1 MRQSRASRGCP
12 LILLACVASM
22 TLMPLWSFSQ
32 SQGPGNAPE
41 ERHIDEANDAKKL
54 SEEMATLQ
62 QKLKTATTGYEA
74 VKKDLAGRI
83 LEAQKRVQQTE
94 AALQKAALPEETQR
108 LQEDLQLTQ
117 EWQSLLDRQLALAEE
132 EILVTQGMVQVAEK
146 RVALASDKGPSGE
159 QPPTKPFT
167 PQDAKVATEEAQ
179 VATEKAAL
187 AQGKLE
193 TLQAELLSLEKEAAE
208 VGPQAAA
215 AEQNRKALTDKL
227 AGGQGAR
234 EKEQLESE
242 VRRAKQR
249 AEVLQKRAELTE
261 KQLDLTRGKYEL
273 AKRESDLFTMQ
284 ANLLEARAKTIREAV
299 GISLEEVEAD
309 QEQAAAA
316 QKAAE
321 TEKQKAQQEQA
332 KAQQEREK
340 AQKAL
345 EQAKTA
351 KERATTA
358 AQLKI
363 AELNQQVAEK
373 RAELAQKR
381 TELAKEKIEVAE
393 KGTELAQKKL
403 ELTTRRLEVERR
415 TLTSAE
421 ILNSY
426 ERAKADAVKASKAA
440 QSARA
445 NAELAKHETEA
456 LKKEAEL
463 AQLKAQLEKAQPS
476 QPTADPLARDT
487 IRALDEGGRV
497 AVDRAQVAEERSAVL
512 EERARIA
519 AARAQVASD
528 LAQVLA
534 VQRSTYG
541 LWKREPSKITWEALE
556 EVSTDLVNWRSALI
570 IGVSTLPEQ
579 ITALLDSLIDPSRF
593 WGILRQSVEVACIFL
608 IAVLAAIIARRRVQP
623 VIAGHE
629 NVFLPSRGKKL
640 LRSGTRL
647 TRVMALPALLLM
659 AGLLSVS
666 LASVG
671 KTFFR
676 AMAIAFGGFAAYS
689 LLKGVAQELFMP
701 WNPQQRLIS
710 CRNGIASYL
719 YRHLR
724 RISLYVTIFL
734 PIIFILQAVKYHEGL
749 IALLYLIFYSG
760 LLALLILLT
769 SNKDALASLLPHAEN
784 RIERIIYVGATWIY
798 PLMTVI
804 LICITALNSVGY
816 VKLARFLTISF
827 LLTAAILAAAHLACK
842 GLDKLFHWWLL
853 SEGREERDFLLG
865 RETAE
870 TLYHILSRGLSYL
883 AYLVAMVMIAGTWG
897 VDLSGVYATLTSD
910 TAQNYLRRLLG
921 AAVII
926 LISTLVL
933 RAAYY
938 VIDKVFNLS
947 PEEGRSW
954 RKRIA
959 LGEKGKTIAPLLKS
973 VIKYCTIFVAG
984 VFVMRALGVDPTP
997 IIAGAGVVGLAVGFG
1012 AQTLVKDVIAG
1023 FFLLFEGLIA
1033 VGDVITIGSA
1043 GGAVEEVGLR
1053 VTKYRTASG
1062 ELWIIP
1068 NGEIRAFGNFNR
1080 QWTRAIVPIRV
1091 AYEQDVG
1098 KAMRVLEEIGKTWAA
1113 ERRDIVLEPP
1123 QVQGIL
1129 SFDDSA
1135 IALQLAI
1142 KVRPLQKWTAEW
1154 ELRRRIKE
1162 AFDREGIEIPFP
1174 RHVMYTRPEANGVE
1188 SQEQNMLRLSKR
1200 MQKLESGQ
1208 PLARQPDGKS
1218 AFGSSEANPLADG
1231 GRETSTGG

>member
-1 MRQSRASRGCP
+1 MHQSRASRLCP
-12 LILLACVASM
+12 IVFLACLAGM
-22 TLMPLWSFSQ
+22 TLLPPRSSSQ
-32 SQGPGNAPE
+32 SQGPGNPPAASAPADT
-41 ERHIDEANDAKKL
+41 RADEANDTKKL
-54 SEEMATLQ
+54 HEEMATLQ
-62 QKLKTATTGYEA
+62 EKLKAALAGYEA
-74 VKKDLAGRI
+74 MKKDLAARI
-83 LEAQKRVQQTE
+83 LEAQQRVQKTD
-94 AALQKAALPEETQR
+94 AALQQASLPEETQR
-108 LQEDLQLTQ
+108 LEEDLQLTQ
-117 EWQSLLDRQLALAEE
+117 EWQSLLERQLALAEE
-132 EILVTQGMVQVAEK
+132 EVLVTQGMLQVAEK
-146 RVALASDKGPSGE
+146 RVALASDQGQGGE
-159 QPPTKPFT
+159 QPHTKPFT

-179 VATEKAAL
+179 VAAEKAAL

-193 TLQAELLSLEKEAAE
+193 TLKAELLSLENEAAE
-208 VGPQAAA
+208 LGPLATA
-215 AEQNRKALTDKL
+215 AEQNIKALTEKL
-227 AGGQGAR
+227 AAEPGTR
-234 EKEQLESE
+234 EKEQLERE

-249 AEVLQKRAELTE
+249 AEVLQKKAELTE
-261 KQLDLTRGKYEL
+261 KQLELTRGKYEL
-273 AKRESDLFTMQ
+273 AKRESDLFTTQ
-284 ANLLEARAKTIREAV
+284 ANLLEARAKTIRDAV
-299 GISLEEVEAD
+299 GISLEELKAG

-345 EQAKTA
+345 EHAKTA

-363 AELNQQVAEK
+363 AELDEQVAEK
-373 RAELAQKR
+373 RADLAQKR

-403 ELTTRRLEVERR
+403 ELTTRKLAVERR
-415 TLTSAE
+415 TLTATD

-426 ERAKADAVKASKAA
+426 ERAKAEAVKASKAA

-445 NAELAKHETEA
+445 NAELAKHEAEA

-463 AQLKAQLEKAQPS
+463 VQLKIQLEKAQPS
-476 QPTADPLARDT
+476 QPTADSFARET
-487 IRALDEGGRV
+487 MRLLEEGGRV
-497 AVDRAQVAEERSAVL
+497 AVERAQVAEERSTL
-512 EERARIA
+512 LQERARITDE
-519 AARAQVASD
+519 RAQVAGD

-534 VQRSTYG
+534 VQRSTYR
-541 LWKREPSKITWEALE
+541 LWKREPSRITWEALE
-556 EVSTDLVNWRSALI
+556 EVSTDLVILRSALI

-579 ITALLDSLIDPSRF
+579 ITALLDYFGDPSRF
-593 WGILRQSVEVACIFL
+593 WSTLRQSVEVAFIFL
-608 IAVLAAIIARRRVQP
+608 IAILAAIVMRSKLQP
-623 VIAGHE
+623 VIAAQE
-629 NVFLPSRGKKL
+629 NLFLPSPGKKL
-640 LRSGTRL
+640 LRSGSRL
-647 TRVMALPALLLM
+647 TRALALPSLLLM
-659 AGLLSVS
+659 AGWLSLS
-666 LASVG
+666 LVTFG
-671 KTFFR
+671 KTFFL
-676 AMAIAFGGFAAYS
+676 AATIALAGFAAYS
-689 LLKGVAQELFMP
+689 LLKGVVQELFMP
-701 WNPQQRLIS
+701 WNPPQRLIS

-734 PIIFILQAVKYHEGL
+734 TIIFMLHAVKYHEGL
-749 IALLYLIFYSG
+749 IALLHLIFYLG

-769 SNKDALASLLPHAEN
+769 SNKDALVSLLPHAEN
-784 RIERIIYVGATWIY
+784 RLERIIYVAATWVY
-798 PLMTVI
+798 PLFIVI
-804 LICITALNSVGY
+804 LICITALNSIGY
-816 VKLARFLTISF
+816 VNLARFLTISF
-827 LLTAAILAAAHLACK
+827 LLSAAILTAAHLASK
-842 GLDKLFHWWLL
+842 GVHKWFHWWLL

-870 TLYHILSRGLSYL
+870 TLYHSLSRGLSCL

-897 VDLSGVYATLTSD
+897 VDLSGVYAMLTSE
-910 TAQNYLRRLLG
+910 TAQNYLRRLLVAG
-921 AAVII
+921 VII

-947 PEEGRSW
+947 PEEVRSW
-954 RKRIA
+954 RKRVA

-984 VFVMRALGVDPTP
+984 VLVMRALGVDPTP

-1033 VGDVITIGSA
+1033 VGDVITIGSS

-1062 ELWIIP
+1062 ELWVIP

-1098 KAMRVLEEIGKTWAA
+1098 KAMRVLEEIGKAWAA

-1135 IALQLAI
+1135 IALQLVI

-1162 AFDREGIEIPFP
+1162 AFDHEGIEIPFP
-1174 RHVMYTRPEANGVE
+1174 RHVLYTRQEANGVE
-1188 SQEQNMLRLSKR
+1188 SQEENTVLLSKR
-1200 MQKLESGQ
+1200 VQKLEGGQ
-1208 PLARQPDGKS
+1208 GQE
-1218 AFGSSEANPLADG
+1218 GS
-1231 GRETSTGG
+1231 